1 MSTAFHIARSHK
13 EAPMGSLATLSS
25 DPELGGLLGDLLSVM
40 TFFDGS
46 LGNLFGSLGRVL
58 GSTDEIMPV

>member
-1 MSTAFHIARSHK
+1 
-13 EAPMGSLATLSS
+13 MGSLATLSS